1 MKWNEMKYIIF
12 NKITTNSGNTWK
24 KNTRKLINYLTFMM
38 KKNIKKA
45 KLWRNALD
53 G

>member
-1 MKWNEMKYIIF
+1 MKWSEMKYIIF

-24 KNTRKLINYLTFMM
+24 KKHKKTYKLSNSHD

-45 KLWRNALD
+45 KL
-53 G
+53 

>member
-24 KNTRKLINYLTFMM
+24 
-38 KKNIKKA
+38 IKKTQEN
-45 KLWRNALD
+45 L
-53 G
+53 